1 MSLIFERILTD
12 GIAAI
17 SYLIGDDEEGAA
29 AVIDP
34 RPDVEIYLEL
44 ARKSGVSITH
54 IFETHIHADLVSGSR
69 ELADRTGT
77 AKIYASSEGGAEY
90 GFAVE
95 PVKDGAEFKFG
106 ALVLTARHSPGHT
119 PEHICF
125 VAADEEHRDFPWGVF
140 TGDSLF
146 VNSAGRPDLL
156 GRDADKLASL
166 LYDTLWDL
174 YAKLDDGV
182 IIHPSHGSG
191 SPCGADIGDR
201 LESTIGF
208 EKRFN
213 PYYQRKDRQAFVDYA
228 LSTPPPEPTYYKRMK
243 KVNAAG
249 PDVLGRLP
257 IIPALPPSIF
267 KERVEAKDA
276 QLVDTRS
283 MLAFGGGHIDGALNI
298 AASPVLS
305 IWAGWLL
312 DPARPILL
320 VLENDGDVEK
330 VAQLFVRTGYTK
342 FTGYLVG
349 GMKAWQN
356 AGYPMRE
363 LPQMTIHELQNSR
376 NGLQVLDVR
385 GPAEW
390 KNGRIPGAK
399 HIFLPQLQKRSNE
412 LDRERPVLVYC
423 ATGYRASLAASIL
436 QQEGFSD
443 VRNLPGSFHA
453 WKAAKF
459 PVEK

>member
-1 MSLIFERILTD
+1 MSLIFERVLTD

-34 RPDVEIYLEL
+34 RPDVEVYLEL
-44 ARKSGVSITH
+44 ARKNSVSITH

-95 PVKDGAEFKFG
+95 PVKDGDEFKFG

-119 PEHICF
+119 PEHVCY
-125 VAADEEHRDFPWGVF
+125 VASEEDHPDFPWGVF

-156 GRDADKLASL
+156 GRDADKLASQ
-166 LYDTLWDL
+166 LYDTLWEL

-213 PYYQRKDRQAFVDYA
+213 PYYQRKERQDFVDYA

-249 PDVLGRLP
+249 PAILGRLP
-257 IIPALPPSIF
+257 IIPALAPKTF
-267 KERVEAKDA
+267 KEVLEAKGA
-276 QLVDTRS
+276 QLVDTRT

-298 AASPVLS
+298 AASPILS

-312 DPARPILL
+312 DPEKLILL
-320 VLENDGDVEK
+320 VLESDGDAEK

-342 FTGYLVG
+342 FAGYLVG

-356 AGYPMRE
+356 AGYPLRE
-363 LPQMTIHELQNSR
+363 LPQMTVHELQSSR
-376 NGLQVLDVR
+376 DGVQVLDVR

-399 HIFLPQLQKRSNE
+399 HIFLPHLQKRADE
-412 LDRERPVLVYC
+412 LEKESPVVVYC
-423 ATGYRASLAASIL
+423 ATGYRASLAASLL
-436 QQEGFSD
+436 QRDGFSD